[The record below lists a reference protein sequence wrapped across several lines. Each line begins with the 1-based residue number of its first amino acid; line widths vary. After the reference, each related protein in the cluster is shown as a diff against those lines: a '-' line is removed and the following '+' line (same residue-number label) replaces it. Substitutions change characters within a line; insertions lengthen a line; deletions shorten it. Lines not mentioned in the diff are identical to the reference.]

1 MMAYALTF
9 DELADRVMRITHGI
23 KAECLHYLYE
33 AQRDFVL
40 KAPVIQKIWTKQ
52 VLSTEGVITA
62 VVDATNFA
70 KFTVTSETATSGTL
84 KRGRKYTLT
93 TFVAGDDFTN
103 VAAVVSG
110 TINVTGCVF
119 IASGATPT
127 TWTEGSTI
135 TKWTGLAV
143 DDHIQVH
150 GTALH
155 NGLQKVSAVTIDTVT
170 TDHAFVYAEANLT
183 AAFQYGFLF
192 DFPSDYV
199 DWQRVEWRG
208 CKMRPS
214 HQNDLD
220 YMAQTDGFQL
230 LTGSAYTFWVEGSR
244 LRLVPAPSD
253 DSAIVMA
260 YTYYDTTDA
269 PTSPILPPIYHQY
282 LMDYAIAT
290 MLEVAGDEN
299 RANKYW
305 QKYQLAL
312 DNVNANRVMS
322 LLS

>member
-1 MMAYALTF
+1 MAYALTF
-9 DELADRVMRITHGI
+9 DELADRVMRVTKGL

-40 KAPVIQKIWTKQ
+40 KAPVIQKIWNKPVTP
-52 VLSTEGVITA
+52 STGTITGVTE
-62 VVDATNFA
+62 D
-70 KFTVTSETATSGTL
+70 G
-84 KRGRKYTLT
+84 
-93 TFVAGDDFTN
+93 
-103 VAAVVSG
+103 VSG
-110 TINVTGCVF
+110 TAEF
-119 IASGATPT
+119 ASTAH
-127 TWTEGSTI
+127 
-135 TKWTGLAV
+135 GLAV
-143 DDHIQVH
+143 NDYVQVYS
-150 GTALH
+150 TALY
-155 NGLQKVSAVTIDTVT
+155 NGLQQVTIVNGANTFT
-170 TDHAFVYAEANLT
+170 TDRDYGATESGLT
-183 AAFQYGFLF
+183 ATFQYGFLF
-192 DFPSDYV
+192 DLPSDYV

>member
-40 KAPVIQKIWTKQ
+40 KAPVVQKTWHKPVTP
-52 VLSTEGVITA
+52 STGTITA
-62 VVDATNFA
+62 VAD
-70 KFTVTSETATSGTL
+70 S
-84 KRGRKYTLT
+84 
-93 TFVAGDDFTN
+93 
-103 VAAVVSG
+103 
-110 TINVTGCVF
+110 
-119 IASGATPT
+119 ATPGNAKYAA
-127 TWTEGSTI
+127 EAH
-135 TKWTGLAV
+135 GLAV
-143 DDHIQVH
+143 DDYVQVYS
-150 GTALH
+150 TALY
-155 NGLQKVSAVTIDTVT
+155 NGLQQVTVVDDVDNFT
-170 TDHAFVYAEANLT
+170 TDRDYGAAESGLT
-183 AAFQYGFLF
+183 ATFQYGFMF
-192 DFPSDYV
+192 DLPSDYV

-208 CKMRPS
+208 CKIRSS
-214 HQNDLD
+214 HQNDYD

-230 LTGSAYTFWVEGSR
+230 LTGSAYTFWIEGSR

-269 PTSPILPPIYHQY
+269 PTSPIIAPIYHQY